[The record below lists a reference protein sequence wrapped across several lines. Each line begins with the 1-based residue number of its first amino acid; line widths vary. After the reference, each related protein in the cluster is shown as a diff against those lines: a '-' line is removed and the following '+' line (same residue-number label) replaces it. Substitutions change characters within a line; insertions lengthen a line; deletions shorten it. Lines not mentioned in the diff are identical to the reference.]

1 MRNLDQRISYLM
13 SGYFN
18 NSCTEEELDELLA
31 LAIVHQE
38 TTGMDAL
45 LEEELRTTP
54 GTETKL
60 PVDWQLMLQDILKHK
75 AQTAI
80 EGKRVKILWWRRLA
94 AAAVLAVVGLAA
106 WFGYRAFQ
114 PGFDKKNPD
123 QVVLKQGDVPPGK
136 DGAILTLA
144 DGTTIVLDSTGNGA
158 LAEQNGVQVIKLDG
172 QLRYNGNEEQPEGM
186 PMYNTIVTPAGRQF
200 QLVLADGTKVWMNAV
215 SSIRFPTA
223 FNGAERRVEIT
234 GEVYFE
240 VARNE
245 QKPFR
250 VVADGVAMEVL
261 GTAFNVNVY
270 KDETVSRT
278 TLAEGSLMVM
288 AGNTTSTLKP
298 GQQFVVSP
306 SSAKGVNANV
316 DEALA
321 WKEGLFQ
328 FRDADIRTIMRQVAR
343 WYNVEVVYE
352 ADIPQRSFTGEMP
365 RNEHVSELLKI
376 LKLSGINFSINGRT
390 IVVKP

>member
-1 MRNLDQRISYLM
+1 M
-13 SGYFN
+13 SGYLN

-31 LAIVHQE
+31 LAFVHQDLAGVDE
-38 TTGMDAL
+38 L
-45 LEEELRTTP
+45 LEQELKTAP
-54 GTETKL
+54 VAETKV
-60 PVDWQLMLQDILKHK
+60 PVDWQLMLQDMLKHK
-75 AQTAI
+75 AQTPA
-80 EGKRVKILWWRRLA
+80 EGKQVKMLWWRRLA

-106 WFGYRAFQ
+106 WFGYRALQ
-114 PGFDKKNPD
+114 PGFDKPDPD

-172 QLRYNGNEEQPEGM
+172 QLTYNGKEVQPDGM

-223 FNGAERRVEIT
+223 FSGPERKVEIT

-250 VVADGVAMEVL
+250 VVADGVSMEVL
-261 GTAFNVNVY
+261 GTAFNVNAY
-270 KDETVSRT
+270 KDESVSRT

-306 SSAKGVNANV
+306 SSAKVVNAHV
-316 DEALA
+316 EEVLA
-321 WKEGLFQ
+321 WKDGLFQ

-352 ADIPQRSFTGEMP
+352 PDIPQRSFTGEMP
-365 RNEHVSELLKI
+365 RDSNVSELLKI

-390 IVVKP
+390 IIVKP